1 MFELNATLIA
11 QIINFLILLFVLK
24 KFAWKPLIQAIE
36 ERQAKIAGTL
46 DGAEKDRVAA
56 QQMKAEYQQQLLQAK
71 SDAQAIIE
79 KAMKIAEETKSE
91 IITSAREEHA
101 RLLATAQDQLARERQ
116 QALEDIRSE
125 VVNISLAAASKI
137 IGQSVDE
144 KLNAKL
150 VDDFINKLGDQK
162 QGGLPC

>member
-36 ERQAKIAGTL
+36 ERQAKIAGAL
-46 DGAEKDRVAA
+46 DGAEQDRAAA
-56 QQMKAEYQQQLLQAK
+56 QQMKAEYQQQLQQAK
-71 SDAQAIIE
+71 FDAQAIVE
-79 KAMKIAEETKSE
+79 KAMKLAEETKSE
-91 IITSAREEHA
+91 IIANARDEHA
-101 RLLATAQDQLARERQ
+101 RLLAAAQDQIARERQ
-116 QALEDIRSE
+116 QALEDIRNE
-125 VVNISLAAASKI
+125 VVMLSLAAATKI

-144 KLNAKL
+144 KISAKL
-150 VDDFINKLGDQK
+150 VDDFISKLDEKK